1 MQGKGDHVDD
11 RSQGPQFPELAGP
24 AEIAAILGVSKQRVR
39 ELAAQDDTFPQPVAE
54 LIGGAI
60 YVKSMIEEY
69 QRQSTRQPGRPTKEH
84 TQMMTQ
90 VMTEMRHIPKTRGD
104 LAQQTF
110 RTIFNITRQHDLKID
125 PLTPAGQSL
134 HRSIEAARTQYPD
147 SEPQYDAEFFQ
158 PEPLDQHYRT
168 RHSAC
173 PERCGLPETD
183 PT

>member
-1 MQGKGDHVDD
+1 MYD
-11 RSQGPQFPELAGP
+11 RSRGPQFPELVGL

-69 QRQSTRQPGRPTKEH
+69 KRQSTRQPGRPTKEH
-84 TQMMTQ
+84 TQ
-90 VMTEMRHIPKTRGD
+90 VMIEMKHIPKTRGD

-110 RTIFNITRQHDLKID
+110 RMVFNAFRRHDLSVD

-134 HRSIEAARTQYPD
+134 FRSRDAIRKQYPN
-147 SEPQYDAEFFQ
+147 SEPQYDTEFFQ
-158 PEPLDQHYRT
+158 LEQPDQRYISQH
-168 RHSAC
+168 AEC
-173 PERCGLPETD
+173 CKLAGAD